1 MNLNYGTNEMTGGE
15 LINLLCIIHRDGGH
29 YIQQHGLEKAYVDAV
44 NILNRWKTLPDEL
57 ETERMRLT
65 ACGVI
70 AMANTR
76 ETAEEARK
84 MRPEYRSAS
93 LGDVER
99 AVDCEMQYREELA
112 EAHKQNAM
120 MREYLE
126 RLACLGNGNRHGN
139 SVGNCLAIEA
149 LAATADLSGLI
160 LCDAEP
166 VAHWNGSHC
175 DAHYRQYQGNGCM
188 IPLYKGRKQP

>member
-1 MNLNYGTNEMTGGE
+1 MTANEE
-15 LINLLCIIHRDGGH
+15 IAALKED
-29 YIQQHGLEKAYVDAV
+29 
-44 NILNRWKTLPDEL
+44 L

-99 AVDCEMQYREELA
+99 AVDREIQYREELA
-112 EAHKQNAM
+112 EAQNQIM
-120 MREYLE
+120 MLR
-126 RLACLGNGNRHGN
+126 
-139 SVGNCLAIEA
+139 EA
-149 LAATADLSGLI
+149 LIRSIERMCFAEPWSASEADIEFAKKALSATADLSGLI
-160 LCDAEP
+160 LCEAEP

>member
-1 MNLNYGTNEMTGGE
+1 MSELTKHDAIFLQVCDDDEDPWCGE
-15 LINLLCIIHRDGGH
+15 VTWCQDRIHDEDVK
-29 YIQQHGLEKAYVDAV
+29 YIRADLVEVLEA
-44 NILNRWKTLPDEL
+44 EL
-57 ETERMRLT
+57 EIERMKVV
-65 ACGVI
+65 ACGVV

>member
-1 MNLNYGTNEMTGGE
+1 MTANEE
-15 LINLLCIIHRDGGH
+15 IAALKED
-29 YIQQHGLEKAYVDAV
+29 
-44 NILNRWKTLPDEL
+44 L

-149 LAATADLSGLI
+149 LAAT
-160 LCDAEP
+160 EP
-166 VAHWNGSHC
+166 K
-175 DAHYRQYQGNGCM
+175 
-188 IPLYKGRKQP
+188 P

>member
-1 MNLNYGTNEMTGGE
+1 MKTDEEFRALVDLNNNLTS
-15 LINLLCIIHRDGGH
+15 HRDELME
-29 YIQQHGLEKAYVDAV
+29 QLAASKAREEAYRAEVVAALKED
-44 NILNRWKTLPDEL
+44 L
-57 ETERMRLT
+57 ETERMKVV
-65 ACGVI
+65 ACGVV

-149 LAATADLSGLI
+149 LAAT
-160 LCDAEP
+160 EP
-166 VAHWNGSHC
+166 K
-175 DAHYRQYQGNGCM
+175 
-188 IPLYKGRKQP
+188 P